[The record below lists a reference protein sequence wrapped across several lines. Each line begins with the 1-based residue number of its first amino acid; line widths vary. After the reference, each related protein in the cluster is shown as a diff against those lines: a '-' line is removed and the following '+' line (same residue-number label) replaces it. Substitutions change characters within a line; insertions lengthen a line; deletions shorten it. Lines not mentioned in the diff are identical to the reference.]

1 MSKFEFLI
9 GEKRCRIDIEITGIE
24 VEEDILEDI
33 GVAIADIMV
42 PEEEG
47 GQVIAAEV
55 TEEAVDIIGIVTL
68 AVTERHLEDSIMPE
82 GDFEYEE
89 IPSFRN

>member
-1 MSKFEFLI
+1 M
-9 GEKRCRIDIEITGIE
+9 
-24 VEEDILEDI
+24 EDI
-33 GVAIADIMV
+33 GVVIADIMV

-55 TEEAVDIIGIVTL
+55 TEEAVDIIGTVTL

>member
-1 MSKFEFLI
+1 VSKFEFLI